1 MPQVS
6 IPDESVKF
14 NYDSQRQYILFQ
26 GTEVM
31 QGKTR
36 QGNYCKAVVIRT
48 GQGNLLM
55 LLIDLLILELDRLH
69 DHQGRAGASHLVP
82 SPTRLGI
89 LR

>member
-48 GQGNLLM
+48 GERREEREEINNVMTLNTWQ
-55 LLIDLLILELDRLH
+55 
-69 DHQGRAGASHLVP
+69 AS
-82 SPTRLGI
+82 
-89 LR
+89 